1 MPFIAAQQPEPIW
14 YRRVARVLRV
24 STLVMFVTAGLTTR
38 VDSPRKGLAQ
48 RGFLMSVFAF
58 QAATSL
64 ATRPTSHI
72 SEP

>member
-1 MPFIAAQQPEPIW
+1 MPFIAAQEFEPVW
-14 YRRVARVLRV
+14 YRRVARVLGV

-48 RGFLMSVFAF
+48 RAFLMSVFAF

-64 ATRPTSHI
+64 ATRPTAHI